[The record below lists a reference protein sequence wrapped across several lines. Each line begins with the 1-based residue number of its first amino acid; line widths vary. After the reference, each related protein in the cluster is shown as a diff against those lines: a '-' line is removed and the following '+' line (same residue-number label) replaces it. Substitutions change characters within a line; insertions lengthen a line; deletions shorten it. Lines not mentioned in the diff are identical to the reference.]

1 MQGLRSE
8 MGIATKEYI
17 FLLISY
23 GVEHGLDVKC
33 QFAPFSKNFLSCLRE
48 ISREDWLMRQFD
60 FVDY

>member
-1 MQGLRSE
+1 

-23 GVEHGLDVKC
+23 GVEHGLDVKS

>member
-23 GVEHGLDVKC
+23 GVEHGLKD
-33 QFAPFSKNFLSCLRE
+33 
-48 ISREDWLMRQFD
+48 
-60 FVDY
+60 